1 MPLVIFSRELKD
13 NALLGVWK
21 ATEPLDLL
29 EKIADLS
36 PSETA
41 KLRSIRLEKRQRE
54 WLSSRILLRLM
65 SRGASL
71 AFLPNGKPILNNA
84 AHISISHSDDLA
96 GVVISSS
103 PIGMDIQEENPKLL
117 KIEQKFT
124 NETERT
130 FLPDGPSRLPYI
142 TVIWSAKEAVF
153 KFFGE
158 HVDFARDIHVRP
170 FDPGDSLVYADYNGL
185 HGNCVFELQNQRFGA
200 VNIVTT
206 TKPSLLSDTL

>member
-21 ATEPLDLL
+21 ATEPTDLL
-29 EKIADLS
+29 EKIAGLS
-36 PSETA
+36 PADTE
-41 KLRSIRLEKRQRE
+41 KLRAIRLEKRQRE
-54 WLSSRILLRLM
+54 WLTSRILLRLM
-65 SRGASL
+65 SRGKNL
-71 AFLPNGKPILNNA
+71 TFLPSGKPILNNA

-96 GVVISSS
+96 GVVLASTS
-103 PIGMDIQEENPKLL
+103 IGMDIQEENPKLL

-124 NETERT
+124 NENERS
-130 FLPDGPSRLPYI
+130 FLPDDPSRLSYI
-142 TVIWSAKEAVF
+142 TLIWSAKEAVF

-170 FDPGDSLVYADYNGL
+170 FDPGDSLVYADYTGL
-185 HGNCVFELQNQRFGA
+185 HGNCVFELQNHRFGE

-206 TKPSLLSDTL
+206 TQPDLEPV